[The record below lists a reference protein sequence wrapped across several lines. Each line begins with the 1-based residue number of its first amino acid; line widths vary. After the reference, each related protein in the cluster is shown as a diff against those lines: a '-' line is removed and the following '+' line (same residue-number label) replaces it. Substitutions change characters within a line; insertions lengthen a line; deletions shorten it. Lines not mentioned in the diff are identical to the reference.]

1 MELWVRSQDKEAL
14 LKVNNGVM
22 YWETTDKKNCIVIK
36 ETSTNLSILGE
47 YKTKERALEVLDEIN
62 MFINTRAVQVLNDDA
77 ELSSSAMVFVLQ
89 SIVSAVDKAQDKL
102 DKDKDL

>member
-1 MELWVRSQDKEAL
+1 MEIEITQ
-14 LKVNNGVM
+14 
-22 YWETTDKKNCIVIK
+22 
-36 ETSTNLSILGE
+36 
-47 YKTKERALEVLDEIN
+47 EVLDEIN

-89 SIVSAVDKAQDKL
+89 SIVSAVDEAQDKL